1 MPSENKDS
9 DMWYEVLQRLT
20 KIESN
25 TEGLNEIANT
35 ARTALSKSE
44 ENARDIEEMKEAQK
58 WTWRT
63 IAGIGVS
70 VTVYLITRF
79 LGGN

>member
-35 ARTALSKSE
+35 ARVALSKSE
-44 ENARDIEEMKEAQK
+44 ENARDIEEMKENQK

-70 VTVYLITRF
+70 VVVYLFTKF
-79 LGGN
+79 LGG